1 MDNMVVN
8 AVAPWKG
15 YLHKFNNIREG
26 NGKNGPWAFADL
38 TVKYTDHKMQEKY
51 MTFTVGS
58 AELVEKLRDVAV
70 GTPVQVAWYPD
81 STEDTQ
87 RDRWYPSNKAYN
99 VTIIE
104 SVPQPEKPKAEK
116 ITAPNFPEQ
125 PNTAYAPVPSK
136 LDSREAWKNPYPTPD
151 FSADLPD
158 DDSGLPF

>member
-1 MDNMVVN
+1 MDNIVVN
-8 AVAPWKG
+8 AVAPWRG

-51 MTFTVGS
+51 MTFSIGS
-58 AELVEKLRDVAV
+58 PELVEKLRNVAV

-99 VTIIE
+99 VTVIE
-104 SVPQPEKPKAEK
+104 SIQQPTAQKPER
-116 ITAPNFPEQ
+116 ITAPNFPTQ
-125 PNTAYAPVPSK
+125 PNTAYAPVPKTSYPQPIPP
-136 LDSREAWKNPYPTPD
+136 LPPMPDYTPSDS
-151 FSADLPD
+151 DLP
-158 DDSGLPF
+158 F

>member
-1 MDNMVVN
+1 MDNLVVN
-8 AVAPWKG
+8 AVAPWRG

-51 MTFTVGS
+51 MTFTVGNP
-58 AELVEKLRDVAV
+58 ELVDKLRDVAV

-87 RDRWYPSNKAYN
+87 RDKWYPSNKAYN

-104 SVPQPEKPKAEK
+104 SVPQPERPKTEK
-116 ITAPNFPEQ
+116 ITAPSF
-125 PNTAYAPVPSK
+125 NTSPYKPVPGTSY
-136 LDSREAWKNPYPTPD
+136 PQPIPPTPPEPVGYNPPED
-151 FSADLPD
+151 N
-158 DDSGLPF
+158 LPF